1 VTAALGREQI
11 EEILPHRH
19 PFLFLD
25 EVTVLEPG
33 SRVVARKRVREDE
46 WFLTGHF
53 PGRPIMPGVIIVEAM
68 AQTGAVAVL
77 ADEANRGKLA
87 LFAGINDVRFKR
99 MVLPGDE
106 LELTCELE
114 RMRGPVGRGK
124 ATANVDGEL
133 AARGT
138 LMFAVTDA

>member
-11 EEILPHRH
+11 EEILPHRD